1 VLSVLPIL
9 ILYIFMQKYIIESS
23 ISSGVKG

>member
-1 VLSVLPIL
+1 VLPIL